1 MNAINEKNSI
11 EDRTSKKKE
20 NQEGINLNQSL
31 SKKKKGKENLKKK
44 VCKIR
49 GANHSSRRPFNKLE
63 FSEIN
68 LSGPRRVR
76 KGSEGSKV

>member
-1 MNAINEKNSI
+1 MRKIVLKIEINF
-11 EDRTSKKKE
+11 KKKRKSRR
-20 NQEGINLNQSL
+20 NQSQ
-31 SKKKKGKENLKKK
+31 SISIKKKKGKENLKKK

-63 FSEIN
+63 VSEIN

>member
-1 MNAINEKNSI
+1 MRKIVLKIEINF
-11 EDRTSKKKE
+11 KKKKKIKKE
-20 NQEGINLNQSL
+20 SISINLYQ
-31 SKKKKGKENLKKK
+31 KKKKGKENLKKK

-63 FSEIN
+63 VSEIN

>member
-1 MNAINEKNSI
+1 MRKILLNIEINF
-11 EDRTSKKKE
+11 KKKE
-20 NQEGINLNQSL
+20 NQEGTNLYQ
-31 SKKKKGKENLKKK
+31 KKKGKENFKKK

>member
-1 MNAINEKNSI
+1 MRKIVLKIEINF
-11 EDRTSKKKE
+11 KKKE
-20 NQEGINLNQSL
+20 NQEGTNLS
-31 SKKKKGKENLKKK
+31 KKKGKENLKKK

>member
-1 MNAINEKNSI
+1 MRKIVLKIEINF
-11 EDRTSKKKE
+11 KKKE

-49 GANHSSRRPFNKLE
+49 GTNHSSRRPFNKLE

>member
-1 MNAINEKNSI
+1 MRKIVLKIEINF
-11 EDRTSKKKE
+11 KKKRKSRR
-20 NQEGINLNQSL
+20 NQSQ
-31 SKKKKGKENLKKK
+31 SISIKKKKKGKENLKKK

-49 GANHSSRRPFNKLE
+49 GTNHSSRRPFNKLE

>member
-1 MNAINEKNSI
+1 MRKILLKIEINF
-11 EDRTSKKKE
+11 KKKKKIKKE
-20 NQEGINLNQSL
+20 PIYI
-31 SKKKKGKENLKKK
+31 KKKGKENLKKK

-49 GANHSSRRPFNKLE
+49 GTNHSSRRPFNKLE
-63 FSEIN
+63 VSEIN

>member
-1 MNAINEKNSI
+1 MRKIVLKIEINF
-11 EDRTSKKKE
+11 KKKKKIKKE
-20 NQEGINLNQSL
+20 SISINLYQ
-31 SKKKKGKENLKKK
+31 KKKKGKENLKKK

-49 GANHSSRRPFNKLE
+49 GANHSSRWPFNKLE

>member
-1 MNAINEKNSI
+1 MRKILLKI
-11 EDRTSKKKE
+11 ELQKKKKIKKE
-20 NQEGINLNQSL
+20 SISINLYQ
-31 SKKKKGKENLKKK
+31 KKKKGKENLKKK

-49 GANHSSRRPFNKLE
+49 GTNHSSRRPFNKLE

>member
-1 MNAINEKNSI
+1 MRKILLKIEINF
-11 EDRTSKKKE
+11 KKKE

-49 GANHSSRRPFNKLE
+49 GTNHSSRRPFNKLE

>member
-1 MNAINEKNSI
+1 MRKILLKIEINF
-11 EDRTSKKKE
+11 KKKKKIKKE
-20 NQEGINLNQSL
+20 SISINLYQ
-31 SKKKKGKENLKKK
+31 KKKKGKENLKKK

>member
-31 SKKKKGKENLKKK
+31 SKKKKRKGKFKKK
-44 VCKIR
+44 SLQ
-49 GANHSSRRPFNKLE
+49 N
-63 FSEIN
+63 
-68 LSGPRRVR
+68 SGGESQFKTAV
-76 KGSEGSKV
+76 

>member
-1 MNAINEKNSI
+1 MRKIVLKIEINFK
-11 EDRTSKKKE
+11 KKKE

-63 FSEIN
+63 VSEIN